1 MSAYP
6 VSRRQFLALSG
17 AAMSTAA
24 SGRVALGTQPPPAA
38 AKVVAGN
45 IAFALDL
52 YAKIREQKGNLFL
65 SPFSIST
72 ALAMTSAGARGNT
85 LDEMQKALHLPEKP
99 HAAFGELLKKIN
111 AAGAKGKY
119 ELTTANA
126 IWAQQGFPW
135 RAEFTDLVN
144 KNYGAGFMPVDFAGK
159 PEAARQ
165 RINAWVEKETKE
177 KIKELIPAGVID
189 ALTRMVLTN
198 AIYFKG
204 NWASQFKKSN
214 TKDQPFH
221 LDGGTKAEV
230 PLMHQ
235 AGTYSYGE
243 ATFGSGERAQV
254 LALPYVGKELSMIVL
269 LPEAGKLAA
278 LEAKLS
284 AENLARWTAPLREQ
298 KVNVYLPRFKL
309 EMDQPLFL
317 NEPLIAL
324 GMKDAFDDEKADFFG
339 MQSGKEVL
347 YITAVLHKAF
357 VDVNE
362 EGTEAAAATGVVVG
376 VRSAPAKPTVFR
388 ADRPFLFL
396 IRDNATGSVLFLG
409 RYSGPK

>member
-1 MSAYP
+1 M
-6 VSRRQFLALSG
+6 VN
-17 AAMSTAA
+17 AA
-24 SGRVALGTQPPPAA
+24 SGRLAPAIQPSPSADL
-38 AKVVAGN
+38 VAGN
-45 IAFALDL
+45 TAFALDL
-52 YAKIREQKGNLFL
+52 YAKLRGQQGNLFL

-85 LDEMQKALHLPEKP
+85 LDEMQKVLHLTKEP
-99 HAAFGELLKKIN
+99 HAAFGELLKKIH

-135 RAEFTDLVN
+135 RGEFTDLVT
-144 KNYGAGFMPVDFAGK
+144 KSYGAGFFPVDFAGK
-159 PEAARQ
+159 PEPARQ

-177 KIKELIPAGVID
+177 KIKELIPQGVID
-189 ALTRMVLTN
+189 PLTRMVLTN

-204 NWASQFKKSN
+204 NWATQFKKAN

-221 LDGGTKAEV
+221 LEGGKKAEA

-235 AGTYSYGE
+235 LGTYGYSE
-243 ATFGSGERAQV
+243 AAIGAGDRVQILS
-254 LALPYVGKELSMIVL
+254 LPYVGKELSMIAVL
-269 LPEAGKLAA
+269 PAAGKLAS

-284 AENLARWTAPLREQ
+284 AENLAKWTAPLRQQ
-298 KVNVYLPRFKL
+298 KINVYLPRFQL
-309 EMDQPLFL
+309 EMDQPISLKQ
-317 NEPLIAL
+317 PLIAM
-324 GMKDAFDDEKADFFG
+324 GMKDAFDDRKADFFG
-339 MQSGKEVL
+339 MHSGKEML
-347 YITAVLHKAF
+347 LITEVLHKAF

-376 VRSAPAKPTVFR
+376 VRSDAPASPPVFR
-388 ADRPFLFL
+388 ADHPFLFF

-409 RYSGPK
+409 RYTGPN

>member
-1 MSAYP
+1 MAS
-6 VSRRQFLALSG
+6 
-17 AAMSTAA
+17 AA
-24 SGRVALGTQPPPAA
+24 SGRVAPATQPPSPAA
-38 AKVVAGN
+38 DLVAGN
-45 IAFALDL
+45 TAFAPDL
-52 YAKIREQKGNLFL
+52 YAKLREQKGNLFV

-85 LDEMQKALHLPEKP
+85 LDEMQKVLHLPEKP

-135 RAEFTDLVN
+135 RGEFTALVN
-144 KNYGAGFMPVDFAGK
+144 KDYGAGFFPVDFAGK

-177 KIKELIPAGVID
+177 KIKELIPQGVID

-204 NWASQFKKSN
+204 NWASQFKKAN
-214 TKDQPFH
+214 TKNQPFY
-221 LDGGTKAEV
+221 LDGGKKAEV

-235 AGTYSYGE
+235 DGTYGYGE
-243 ATFGSGERAQV
+243 MVYGSGDRVQI
-254 LALPYVGKELSMIVL
+254 LSLPYVGKELSMIAV
-269 LPEAGKLAA
+269 LPEAGKLAS
-278 LEAKLS
+278 LEAKLT
-284 AENLARWTAPLREQ
+284 AENLGKWTGPLREQ
-298 KVNVYLPRFKL
+298 KVNVYLPRFML
-309 EMDQPLFL
+309 EMDQPISLKA
-317 NEPLIAL
+317 PLIAM
-324 GMKDAFDDEKADFFG
+324 GMKDAFDDMKADFFG
-339 MQSGKEVL
+339 MHSGKEQL
-347 YITAVLHKAF
+347 LITEVLHKAF

-376 VRSAPAKPTVFR
+376 LRSAPAKPTVFR

-396 IRDNATGSVLFLG
+396 IRDNATGSILFLG
-409 RYSGPK
+409 RYTGPN